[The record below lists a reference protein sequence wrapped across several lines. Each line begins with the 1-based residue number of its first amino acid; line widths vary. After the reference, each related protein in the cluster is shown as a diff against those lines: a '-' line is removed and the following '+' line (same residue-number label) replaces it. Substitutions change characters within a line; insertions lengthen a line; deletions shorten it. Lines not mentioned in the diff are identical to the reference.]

1 MHTGRLFEIV
11 YLLQSRPRMTAR
23 ELAKRFEV
31 SVRTIY
37 RDIDALSA
45 AGVPVYAA
53 RGGGGGVG
61 LLPGYVLDRSLL
73 TDGEQDEILYAL
85 RAMAAAGMGG
95 AALEK
100 LAGLFQKSGDGWLEV
115 DFSPWGSGPA
125 EKRVFATLKTAILS
139 RREIAFDYYSARG
152 EKSRRT
158 AQPVKLVYKDA
169 AWYLQAYCLARQALR
184 VFKLC
189 RMLDVTLLDAV
200 FTPGPQHTP
209 QPMDPVE
216 APGPLLHLELMF
228 TPAAAYRVYDMFP
241 PEWVTQLPDGRFF
254 VSAFYPESP
263 WIYGFLLSFGANV
276 AVLSPPQVQQALREA
291 GQKVAALYGAPE

>member
-23 ELAKRFEV
+23 ELAERFEV

-158 AQPVKLVYKDA
+158 AQPVKLVYKEMPPGTCRRTAWHDRRCVCSNCA
-169 AWYLQAYCLARQALR
+169 ACW
-184 VFKLC
+184 
-189 RMLDVTLLDAV
+189 T
-200 FTPGPQHTP
+200 
-209 QPMDPVE
+209 
-216 APGPLLHLELMF
+216 
-228 TPAAAYRVYDMFP
+228 
-241 PEWVTQLPDGRFF
+241 
-254 VSAFYPESP
+254 
-263 WIYGFLLSFGANV
+263 
-276 AVLSPPQVQQALREA
+276 
-291 GQKVAALYGAPE
+291 

>member
-23 ELAKRFEV
+23 ELAERFEV

-100 LAGLFQKSGDGWLEV
+100 LAGLDSSFPGIVRGC
-115 DFSPWGSGPA
+115 
-125 EKRVFATLKTAILS
+125 
-139 RREIAFDYYSARG
+139 ARD
-152 EKSRRT
+152 S
-158 AQPVKLVYKDA
+158 
-169 AWYLQAYCLARQALR
+169 
-184 VFKLC
+184 
-189 RMLDVTLLDAV
+189 
-200 FTPGPQHTP
+200 
-209 QPMDPVE
+209 
-216 APGPLLHLELMF
+216 
-228 TPAAAYRVYDMFP
+228 
-241 PEWVTQLPDGRFF
+241 
-254 VSAFYPESP
+254 
-263 WIYGFLLSFGANV
+263 ANV
-276 AVLSPPQVQQALREA
+276 ERRLWAEREA
-291 GQKVAALYGAPE
+291 QAEEDMRAWGVEVTTLSEAEMQKFRAAVRPMYERFAEQAELIRQIQEA

>member
-23 ELAKRFEV
+23 ELAERFEV

-100 LAGLFQKSGDGWLEV
+100 LAGLFQK
-115 DFSPWGSGPA
+115 
-125 EKRVFATLKTAILS
+125 RAILS

-189 RMLDVTLLDAV
+189 RMLDVTLLD
-200 FTPGPQHTP
+200 
-209 QPMDPVE
+209 E
-216 APGPLLHLELMF
+216 
-228 TPAAAYRVYDMFP
+228 
-241 PEWVTQLPDGRFF
+241 
-254 VSAFYPESP
+254 
-263 WIYGFLLSFGANV
+263 
-276 AVLSPPQVQQALREA
+276 
-291 GQKVAALYGAPE
+291 